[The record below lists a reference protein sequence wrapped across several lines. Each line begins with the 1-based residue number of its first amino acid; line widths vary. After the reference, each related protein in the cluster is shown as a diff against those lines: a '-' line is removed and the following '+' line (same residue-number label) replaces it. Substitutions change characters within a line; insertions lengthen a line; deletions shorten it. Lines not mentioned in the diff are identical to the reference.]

1 MKSKAA
7 TPTTSN
13 EMTRRSFLGAAALAG
28 AAAAAA
34 GLAGCAPV
42 QAAKEADAEGDGSQG
57 KEREAIPEDAIADT
71 KECDVVVVGLGVAG
85 VAAMRAAAEGG
96 ANVIAVEKTSIP
108 NCRSGMFAA
117 FNSDLA
123 RKLGVQE
130 VDPTVVA
137 NELMIQMAHRGN
149 YRVINTWLARCGEA
163 FEWYAGAMD
172 DLMLVGLEDPF
183 PEDPNQIYLYGDGAE
198 DTYRFGIDH
207 ERLFPG
213 CISVGGGNETHRP
226 LLEANIDK
234 AVGSGNALTVFDS
247 PAVQLDVEDG
257 RVTGVVCQN
266 LADDTYTRYRASK
279 GVILATG
286 DYSLNED
293 MLKTY
298 APWIFENRDK
308 YLFSHE
314 ARDMKGNPA
323 STGDGQI
330 MGVAAG
336 GHLDC
341 GPHAVMAHILQFGA
355 DQFLEVNEHGRRFCN
370 EDLSMTNIAKIMVA
384 QPGTKVF
391 QIVDARAADYYPQ
404 LDMTLEYIRSFGD
417 GETYS
422 AEADTLEELAAQ
434 LNIKGEDAKTFLDE
448 VARYNE
454 LCEKGHD
461 DDFGKAAEKMHP
473 IVEGP
478 FRAITYDMSKHTSV
492 DDVSCMRLLVTM
504 GGLETDE
511 FARVLGDDLRPIPG
525 LYAVGNTQG
534 GRFVDDY
541 PFSLSGASHGAALT
555 YGYIAGQH
563 IAA

>member
-1 MKSKAA
+1 
-7 TPTTSN
+7 
-13 EMTRRSFLGAAALAG
+13 MTRRSFLGAAALAG

-42 QAAKEADAEGDGSQG
+42 QAAKESDAEGDGSQG

-172 DLMLVGLEDPF
+172 DLVLVGPEDDY
-183 PEDPNQIYLYGDGAE
+183 PEDPEQIYLYGDGAE

-226 LLEANIDK
+226 LLEANIEK
-234 AVGSGNALTVFDS
+234 ATGSGKAQTVFDS
-247 PAVQLDVEDG
+247 PAVQIDVEDG

-286 DYSLNED
+286 DYSLNDD

-298 APWIFENRDK
+298 APWAHANKDK

-314 ARDMKGNPA
+314 ARDMRGNPA

-391 QIVDARAADYYPQ
+391 QIVDAKAADYYPE
-404 LDMTLEYIRSFGD
+404 LDMMLEYIRSYGD

-422 AEADTLEELAAQ
+422 AEAGTLEELAAQ
-434 LNIKGEDAKTFLDE
+434 LGLEGEDAKTFLGE

-473 IVEGP
+473 IAVGP
-478 FRAITYDMSKHTSV
+478 FKAITYDMGKHTSV

-555 YGYIAGQH
+555 YGYIAGKH